1 MSQQSPTIA
10 QTNAW
15 MWATAVWSLYLASLF
30 TLALTAIVGLI
41 IAYVKRRDL
50 AGTPYESHVTS
61 AIRTFWISLLVGLVA
76 LALLIAGFAFPPFAV
91 IGGCIALLLLLWQ
104 AFRGIRGFIRAIDG
118 DPISNPTGWL

>member
-1 MSQQSPTIA
+1 M
-10 QTNAW
+10 
-15 MWATAVWSLYLASLF
+15 
-30 TLALTAIVGLI
+30 
-41 IAYVKRRDL
+41 KRRDL

-76 LALLIAGFAFPPFAV
+76 LALLIAGFAFPPLAV